1 MLGLPPLQTRA
12 EPQEP
17 RRMRVLQVKARLEAQ
32 ERLETRSVRAAPS
45 VPLASRTLQPTQAK
59 GGTAGRAGPKR
70 GGPGGQLQPFW
81 GAKAQGRPPWALQTG
96 RTSVRAAG

>member
-32 ERLETRSVRAAPS
+32 ERRETRSVRAAPA
-45 VPLASRTLQPTQAK
+45 VPLGSPTLQPTQAK
-59 GGTAGRAGPKR
+59 GGAARGAERQAGAPGDADKPL
-70 GGPGGQLQPFW
+70 GGPRGKTRRLLRLQ
-81 GAKAQGRPPWALQTG
+81 ADQT
-96 RTSVRAAG
+96 A